1 MKAQRRRRRCLC
13 CKELF
18 WPDPRNRYHQ
28 RFCSKPGCR
37 QASHQLSQQRWLAKP
52 GNQDRWRGPTEVA
65 RVRDWRRIHPGYW
78 KRTPVATASTLQE
91 DCSSQPVDQKPLPA
105 GLAPLPLQ
113 DVWRGDV
120 ATQHAL
126 VVGLI
131 SMLTA
136 STLQEDIA
144 LTGRRLVAKGRE
156 ILGMV
161 PGTSTT
167 NYDAKE
173 TPGSRAAAPTAQPV

>member
-28 RFCSKPGCR
+28 RFCSQPGCR
-37 QASHQLSQQRWLAKP
+37 KASHQLSQQRWLAKP
-52 GNQDRWRGPTEVA
+52 GNQDCWRGPTEVA
-65 RVRDWRRIHPGYW
+65 RVQAWRQAHPGYW
-78 KRTPVATASTLQE
+78 KKTPSSNPSTLQ
-91 DCSSQPVDQKPLPA
+91 DGCSSQAVEAESVQS
-105 GLAPLPLQ
+105 GLTPLPLQ
-113 DVWRGDV
+113 DVWRGDA

-126 VVGLI
+126 LVGLL

-144 LTGRRLVAKGRE
+144 ASGRRLVAKGRE
-156 ILGMV
+156 ILGNV
-161 PGTSTT
+161 PSTPAT

-173 TPGSRAAAPTAQPV
+173 TPGSGAVAPAPQPV